1 MPVTAPTVGGT
12 PTYVLVSF
20 RYVDANGVKDAFS
33 VRTTLARA
41 TNANVEA
48 ARVAVGAATNANV
61 YEVLITSAYSSASA
75 SPAAATDALRESA
88 NDVIETLQKDI
99 ASGASQYVYIPAPL
113 EEIFFEGTND
123 IDTANALYAAVNT
136 AFDAVLPAS
145 FSAISVRFAE
155 HKNLG
160 TKTPL

>member
-12 PTYVLVSF
+12 PTYVLVTF
-20 RYVDANGVKDAFS
+20 RYVDANGTKDAFS

-48 ARVAVGAATNANV
+48 ARVAIGAASNANV
-61 YEVLITSAYSSASA
+61 YEILISSAYASASA
-75 SPAAATDALRESA
+75 SPAAATEAPRESA
-88 NDVIETLQKDI
+88 KDVIETLQKDI

-113 EEIFFEGTND
+113 DSLFVPDTN
-123 IDTANALYAAVNT
+123 IVDTAQTEYTDVDT
-136 AFDAVLPAS
+136 AFDAILPAS

-155 HKNLG
+155 HKNLA